1 MTRYSVSEPYVGEK
15 NDGEARIVYEQQTGA
30 GIKDQTMGKTHIH
43 TGRAGGD
50 GPSFETCSP
59 TWEGPETQLFPQR

>member
-50 GPSFETCSP
+50 GPS
-59 TWEGPETQLFPQR
+59 